1 MKTVLSLVTGIF
13 GSLGL
18 LFLAPFAYLTGFH
31 SQSVLYALMGV
42 LLMGLSRWL
51 GLSRLGL
58 EIAAVVCILLLG
70 LVYLLNMAH
79 VQALPKD
86 AGFRYRGI
94 LTLTDA
100 VNSTN
105 AGELEGW
112 ALVTHL
118 QKLVSGKMSR
128 DMHNP
133 WDSPEAA
140 FIRGGGQDFQKTLVL
155 KILYQRLGIPARLVF
170 AKIAFDDLNPLS
182 QQKVPLLGHIWIRVD
197 MKGESRDV
205 CPPPYQNPS
214 GGCFF
219 NGQVRGRS
227 LPELAY
233 PLVHLWW
240 VLRGL
245 DFDLSSGEWKPVSHP
260 DLR

>member
-1 MKTVLSLVTGIF
+1 MRTVLSLVAGIV
-13 GSLGL
+13 GSLAL

-31 SQSVLYALMGV
+31 SQSVLYALMGTM
-42 LLMGLSRWL
+42 LMGLSRWL

-70 LVYLLNMAH
+70 LVYLLNIPRI
-79 VQALPKD
+79 QALPKD
-86 AGFRYRGI
+86 AGFTYRGI

-100 VNSTN
+100 VNSCNT
-105 AGELEGW
+105 GELEGW
-112 ALVTHL
+112 ALVAHA
-118 QKLVSGKMSR
+118 QRLVSGKMSR
-128 DMHNP
+128 DISNP
-133 WDSPEAA
+133 WDSPSAA
-140 FIRGGGQDFQKTLVL
+140 FIRGGGQDFQKILAL
-155 KILYQRLGIPARLVF
+155 KILYEKLGIPARLVF

-182 QQKVPLLGHIWIRVD
+182 QQKVPFLGHIWIRVETG
-197 MKGESRDV
+197 GEGRDV

-219 NGQVRGRS
+219 SSQSRERS

-233 PLVHLWW
+233 PLVQLWG

-245 DFDLSSGEWKPVSHP
+245 DFDLSAGEWNPVSRSE
-260 DLR
+260 L